1 MRYPEETSHLEVQTY
16 VITLCCLVH
25 VCQFCLYDYIFV
37 SRISILNFLLQGT
50 LPPLLVTQHQHAPRQ
65 LVLLSANG
73 AHILTFQRPVDKLR
87 YLLEE
92 ANGVEASLVKDF
104 FTDMTPTQAC
114 TTALI
119 IATDPN
125 IQNTQVRKEFSFCSC
140 SCGSLFHLRMN

>member
-1 MRYPEETSHLEVQTY
+1 MKH
-16 VITLCCLVH
+16 
-25 VCQFCLYDYIFV
+25 
-37 SRISILNFLLQGT
+37 FLLQGT

-87 YLLEE
+87 SLLEE
-92 ANGVEASLVKDF
+92 ANGVEASVVKDF
-104 FTDMTPTQAC
+104 FADMTPTQAC

-125 IQNTQVRKEFSFCSC
+125 IQNTQV
-140 SCGSLFHLRMN
+140 